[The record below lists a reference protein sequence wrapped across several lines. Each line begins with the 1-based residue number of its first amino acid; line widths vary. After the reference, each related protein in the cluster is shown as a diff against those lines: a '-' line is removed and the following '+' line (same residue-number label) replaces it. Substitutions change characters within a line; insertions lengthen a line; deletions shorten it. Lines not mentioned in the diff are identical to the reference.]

1 LNTDLSIFPLTHVAR
16 NCHPGRSTRSALT
29 LAFLSVIPEGN
40 LLLVSALA
48 LAFLSV
54 IPEGNLLLASALALA
69 FLAVIPEGNLLLH
82 SPLKPPN

>member
-16 NCHPGRSTRSALT
+16 NCHPGRSEAPASALA

-48 LAFLSV
+48 LAFL
-54 IPEGNLLLASALALA
+54 
-69 FLAVIPEGNLLLH
+69 AVIPEGNLLLH
-82 SPLKPPN
+82 LPLKPPN

>member
-1 LNTDLSIFPLTHVAR
+1 LNTDLSFFPLTHVAR
-16 NCHPGRSTRSALT
+16 KCHPERSEAP
-29 LAFLSVIPEGN
+29 AP
-40 LLLVSALA
+40 ALA
-48 LAFLSV
+48 LAFLAV